1 MATTIQQ
8 LEAEALRRGV
18 PVYVV
23 LDEMVAAQLILCGKH

>member
-8 LEAEALRRGV
+8 LEAEAAKRGV

-23 LDEMVAAQLILCGKH
+23 LDELVAAQLN

>member
-8 LEAEALRRGV
+8 LEAEAAKRGV

-23 LDEMVAAQLILCGKH
+23 LDELVAANCMILN